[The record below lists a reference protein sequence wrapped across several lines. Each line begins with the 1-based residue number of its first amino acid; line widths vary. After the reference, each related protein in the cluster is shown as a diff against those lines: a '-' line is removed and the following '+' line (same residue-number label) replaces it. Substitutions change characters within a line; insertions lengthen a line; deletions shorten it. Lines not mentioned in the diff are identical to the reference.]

1 MQLMQNLLHLNHAW
15 ANKGTANM
23 RRFYLDKPNAKVM
36 GVCAGVAACTGWD
49 ALWVR
54 LGSIAAVLMGFGLL
68 VPIYVL
74 VALVSNAKTRHE
86 DVEVFAKPRDIS
98 GYRGRFAD
106 IQAELRNLEGRF
118 GR

>member
-1 MQLMQNLLHLNHAW
+1 
-15 ANKGTANM
+15 M

-36 GVCAGVAACTGWD
+36 GVCAGVAAYAGWD

-68 VPIYVL
+68 IPVYFL

-86 DVEVFAKPRDIS
+86 DVEVFARPRDMLE
-98 GYRGRFAD
+98 YRGRFAD